1 MPKTTYRQATE
12 NDAEDIAAIAGLVV
26 EEAGASSGLRG
37 SMTAKQAAKRMGGYQ
52 SRGAMFVCRV
62 DQEAVGFAALEPL
75 DDQPDAAVMGAWVL
89 ADHRGGG
96 IGTDLALMALGFAR
110 SKGYSKV
117 RGTIP
122 AGNEAALSF
131 FSSIGALVPRVAGPD
146 MRYELPL

>member
-12 NDAEDIAAIAGLVV
+12 NDAEDIAAIAGLVI

-37 SMTAKQAAKRMGGYQ
+37 SMTPEQAAKRMGGYKG
-52 SRGAMFVCRV
+52 RGAMFVCRM
-62 DQEAVGFAALEPL
+62 DGEAVAFAALEPL
-75 DDQPDAAVMGAWVL
+75 DDEPDAAVMGAWVL
-89 ADHRGGG
+89 ADQRGQG

-110 SKGYSKV
+110 SKGYNKV

-122 AGNEAALSF
+122 AGNEAALS